1 MRAALIVVLSI
12 LAAVGTSLL
21 MNVEPS
27 ESSAAAN
34 VLDAGGAPDAEI
46 AALRAEVAELT
57 AQLDAQRARPAAVT
71 GAANRSEVIDIAAAV
86 RAVLAEEGLL
96 GAEGAAQLA
105 ARAQNPS
112 DEAVTVEDLLAMLQ
126 ADGLDD
132 KGWGEVWSKARAA
145 GLSDE
150 LIALFEQRAEENPGD
165 ADAQAEVGFAY
176 LAKIDEVTDGPAKG
190 MWGMKADEAFD
201 RALEINPDHW
211 DARFTKAISLSFWP
225 PIFGKQAEAIE
236 NFEILV
242 ERQASLP
249 KSPDHAQ
256 TYLLLG
262 NLYQQT
268 GEHEKAAAMW
278 ANGAALFP
286 DDAELAAR
294 IAQGSGN

>member
-1 MRAALIVVLSI
+1 MRAALIIALSI
-12 LAAVGTSLL
+12 LAAAGTSLL
-21 MNVEPS
+21 MNMSQQET
-27 ESSAAAN
+27 AAAEN
-34 VLDAGGAPDAEI
+34 VLDSTDSADAELVALRADI
-46 AALRAEVAELT
+46 AALRAE
-57 AQLDAQRARPAAVT
+57 LDAERARPTKVAGGT
-71 GAANRSEVIDIAAAV
+71 NRQEVIDVAAAV

-96 GAEGAAQLA
+96 GEGAAA
-105 ARAQNPS
+105 ARAQAAAEGS
-112 DEAVTVEDLLAMLQ
+112 AEDVTVEDLLAMLQ
-126 ADGLDD
+126 AEGLDD
-132 KGWGEVWSKARAA
+132 KDWGEIWSKARAA

-150 LIALFEQRAEENPGD
+150 LIALFEKRAEENPGD

-242 ERQASLP
+242 ERQANLP

-268 GEHEKAAAMW
+268 GDNDRAAAMW
-278 ANGAALFP
+278 ASGAAMFP
-286 DDAELAAR
+286 DNAELAAR
-294 IAQGSGN
+294 IGQSSGN

>member
-21 MNVEPS
+21 MNVEPR

-57 AQLDAQRARPAAVT
+57 AQLDAQRARPAVVT

-96 GAEGAAQLA
+96 GADGAAQLA
-105 ARAQNPS
+105 ARAR
-112 DEAVTVEDLLAMLQ
+112 DESGAAVTVEELLAMLQ
-126 ADGLDD
+126 ADGLD
-132 KGWGEVWSKARAA
+132 GEEWGDVWSKARAA

-190 MWGMKADEAFD
+190 MWGMKADQAFN